1 MRHLGSDSSSL
12 LYGTGKSPTRGNPSL
27 GTPLYHSPKQ
37 SHSPYGQLVLT
48 RQKCPEKTQSLE
60 YSPAGKEYVKQLVY
74 VEQVGSPKV
83 REMDQQL

>member
-12 LYGTGKSPTRGNPSL
+12 LYGTGKSPTRGNPSS